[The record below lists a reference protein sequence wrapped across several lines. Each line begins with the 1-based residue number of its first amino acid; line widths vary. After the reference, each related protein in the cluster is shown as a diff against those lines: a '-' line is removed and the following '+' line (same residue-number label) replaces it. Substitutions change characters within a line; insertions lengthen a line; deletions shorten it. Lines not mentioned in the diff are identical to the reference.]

1 MTGHDQESRDIN
13 RVFAARD
20 RKRRPMWV
28 TEGYRILTAERRAL
42 TVDLVKRQLPHLGH
56 ASLVDVGCGGG
67 LDIEWWRGEGWP
79 TDRLAGI
86 DLSEERVAAAR
97 ARNPGVDLRLGTGPI
112 LPFRDGAF
120 DVATASTVFS
130 SIPSVDS
137 RRSLFDEMS
146 RIIRPGGLM
155 IVYDFVV
162 RNPRNTDVVA
172 MTRARLTE
180 LAGRPPDASV
190 PVSPFLHA
198 VGPAAILHPA
208 LGRAVARIAPRTHL
222 LSFWR
227 A

>member
-1 MTGHDQESRDIN
+1 MSGHDKESRDIS

-20 RKRRPMWV
+20 RKQRPKWV

-42 TVDLVKRQLPHLGH
+42 TVGLVKRHLPHFGK

-67 LDIEWWRGEGWP
+67 LDIEWWRREGWP

-86 DLSEERVAAAR
+86 DLNEERVAAAR

-112 LPFRDGAF
+112 LPFAEGAF

-137 RRSLFDEMS
+137 RRTLFGEMS
-146 RIIRPGGLM
+146 RIVRPGGLL
-155 IVYDFVV
+155 IVYDFVI
-162 RNPRNTDVVA
+162 RNPRNPDVVA

-180 LAGRPPDASV
+180 LAGHAPDASV
-190 PVSPFLHA
+190 PVSPFLPA